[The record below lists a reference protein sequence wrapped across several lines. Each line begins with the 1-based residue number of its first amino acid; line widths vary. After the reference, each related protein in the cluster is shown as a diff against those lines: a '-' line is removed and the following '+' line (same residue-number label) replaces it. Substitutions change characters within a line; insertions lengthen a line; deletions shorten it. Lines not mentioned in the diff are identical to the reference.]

1 MEIAKNR
8 CIAIYTLLFSIADKH
23 NECSEPLNITEIF
36 QVWKYRFSSFH
47 ELCFKYRYNIT
58 KNITFHWILKYVWQG
73 FWCYLLKEKSFFFQ
87 CHEYLFYKIKRWLL
101 TFRYLYRKSDETYFF
116 QSNKNFIAVFGTEG
130 SSMQLSSKFPFSLVS
145 TSFVFIAV
153 LVEETSDNW

>member
-1 MEIAKNR
+1 MEIVRNR
-8 CIAIYTLLFSIADKH
+8 YIATHTLLFSIANKH
-23 NECSEPLNITEIF
+23 NECSESLNITEIF
-36 QVWKYRFSSFH
+36 QVRKYRFSSFH
-47 ELCFKYRYNIT
+47 ELCLKYRYNII

-73 FWCYLLKEKSFFFQ
+73 FWCYLLKEKSFCFQ
-87 CHEYLFYKIKRWLL
+87 CYEYLFYKIKRQLL

-130 SSMQLSSKFPFSLVS
+130 SSRQLSSEFSFCLIS
-145 TSFVFIAV
+145 TVCITV